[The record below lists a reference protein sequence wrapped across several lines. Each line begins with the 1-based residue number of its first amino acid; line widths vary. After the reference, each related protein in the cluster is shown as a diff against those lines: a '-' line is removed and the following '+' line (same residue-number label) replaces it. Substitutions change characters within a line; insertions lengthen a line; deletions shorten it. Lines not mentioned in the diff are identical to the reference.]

1 MPPDDALL
9 PIRVISK
16 PGIKRDGTRLE
27 GEYYVD
33 GLWMRFERGLPRKI
47 RGYQQLTN
55 LLPEKVY
62 GMNVDELGTQSYV
75 HVGSSSRL
83 SQFQISPSGAV
94 GVITNRTPVGFT
106 SSDNNCWQ
114 LDVMYDAISGNASLI
129 AHGAPNLL
137 DPLSETN
144 QDVYIGDLTAATPL
158 VALTTTQQVSGGV
171 VVLHPYLVVYGND
184 GYLNWSVANE
194 PGNFSSGSGGG
205 GTGARIAEDKILKG
219 LPLRGGPG
227 NSPAGMFWSAR
238 SLVRMSFTGGA
249 TVFDFDTLSHNIS
262 VMSAASIIEYDS
274 VYYWPGVDRFYV
286 FDGVLREL
294 QNELNR
300 NWFFDGIN
308 YEYRGKCFA
317 FSVPRWGEIWWCY
330 PRGTATE
337 CTHAIIL
344 NVREQSW
351 YDTALPQNGRSSQGY
366 SQIHRSPLLTGV
378 DADDV
383 TEGYNLWRHEYGVDE
398 VIGDQSLAIKSN
410 FTTNDYFPA
419 EKGED
424 VTLFC
429 ERIEPDFVQSG
440 TMTCAIVGQPNA
452 RATPVESD
460 PQSFPEVAT
469 GKENEA
475 IYFRQ
480 ARRQMRFKFESNE
493 AGGDYQ
499 MGQVMAYVRT
509 QRGRLNT

>member
-1 MPPDDALL
+1 MADLKPL
-9 PIRVISK
+9 PVISL
-16 PGIKRDGTRLE
+16 PGIKRDGTRLQ
-27 GEYYVD
+27 GENYVD
-33 GLWMRFERGLPRKI
+33 GLWMRFERGLPRKMK
-47 RGYQQLTN
+47 GYERLTN

-62 GMNVDELGTQSYV
+62 GMNVDELGDTSYV

-83 SQFQISPSGAV
+83 SQFDIALSGAI
-94 GVITNRTPVGFT
+94 GVITNRTPSGFT
-106 SSDNNCWQ
+106 ADADNCWQ
-114 LDVMYDAISGNASLI
+114 MDVIFDSISGTPSLI

-137 DPLSETN
+137 DPLSETDR
-144 QDVYIGDLTAATPL
+144 DVYIGELTAATPL
-158 VALTTTQQVSGGV
+158 VQLTTSQQVSGGV
-171 VVLHPYLVVYGND
+171 VVLHPYLVVYGNN
-184 GYLNWSVANE
+184 GYLNWSVPNE

-227 NSPAGMFWSAR
+227 NSPAGMFWSVR
-238 SLVRMSFTGGA
+238 SLLRMSFVGGA
-249 TVFDFDTLSHNIS
+249 PVFDFDTLSHNIA

-294 QNELNR
+294 QNEMNR

-308 YEYRGKCFA
+308 YDYRGKCFA
-317 FSVPRWGEIWWCY
+317 YSVPRWGEIWWCY

-337 CTHAIIL
+337 CTHAIIF
-344 NVREQSW
+344 NVREGSW
-351 YDTALPQNGRSSQGY
+351 YDTPLPQSGRSAAGY

-378 DADDV
+378 AEDAT
-383 TEGYNLWRHEYGVDE
+383 TEGYNLWRHEVGVDE
-398 VIGDQSLAIKSN
+398 VVNGQSLAIKSY
-410 FTTNDYFPA
+410 FTTNAYFPA

-440 TMTCAIVGQPNA
+440 NMTAYIIGQPNA
-452 RATPVESD
+452 RATPIESD
-460 PQSFPEVAT
+460 PRTFPEVAT
-469 GKENEA
+469 DRESEA
-475 IYFRQ
+475 IYFRE
-480 ARRQMRFKFESNE
+480 ARRQMNFKFESNE

-499 MGQVMAYVRT
+499 MGQVMAYVDT
-509 QRGRLNT
+509 LTGRRNT

>member
-1 MPPDDALL
+1 MADGGFL
-9 PIRVISK
+9 PLPVISK
-16 PGIKRDGTRLE
+16 PGIKRDGTRLQ
-27 GEYYVD
+27 GDCYID
-33 GLWMRFERGLPRKI
+33 GLWVRWERGLPRKI
-47 RGYQQLTN
+47 KGYERLTN

-83 SQFQISPSGAV
+83 SQFVIAPSGAI
-94 GVITNRTPVGFT
+94 GAIINRTPSSFT
-106 SSDNNCWQ
+106 ADDDNCWQ
-114 LDVMYDAISGNASLI
+114 MDIMYDSISGIPSLI

-144 QDVYIGDLTAATPL
+144 RDVYIGDLTAATPL

-171 VVLHPYLVVYGND
+171 VVLHPYLVTYGNN
-184 GYLNWSVANE
+184 GYLNWSAPND
-194 PGNFSSGSGGG
+194 PNNFSTASGGG
-205 GTGARIAEDKILKG
+205 GSGARITEDKVLKG

-227 NSPAGMFWSAR
+227 NSPAGMFWSVR
-238 SLVRMSFTGGA
+238 SLVRMSFSGGA
-249 TVFDFDTLSHNIS
+249 TVFDFDTLSQNIS

-294 QNELNR
+294 QNEMNR

-308 YEYRGKCFA
+308 YDYRGKCFG

-337 CTHAIIL
+337 CTHAIIY
-344 NVREQSW
+344 NVRENSW
-351 YDTALPQNGRSSQGY
+351 YDTELPQSGRSAAGY

-378 DADDV
+378 DADE
-383 TEGYNLWRHEYGVDE
+383 TTTGYNLWRHEVGTDE
-398 VIGDQSLAIKSN
+398 VIGSQSLAVRSY
-410 FTTNDYFPA
+410 FVTNDYFPA

-440 TMTCAIVGQPNA
+440 VMTAYIIGQPNA
-452 RATPVESD
+452 RAESKASEPRTITETAAD
-460 PQSFPEVAT
+460 RTE
-469 GKENEA
+469 EA
-475 IYFRQ
+475 IYFRE
-480 ARRQMRFKFESNE
+480 ARRQMRFMFESNV

-499 MGQVMAYVRT
+499 MGQIMAYVQT
-509 QRGRLNT
+509 LKGRLNT